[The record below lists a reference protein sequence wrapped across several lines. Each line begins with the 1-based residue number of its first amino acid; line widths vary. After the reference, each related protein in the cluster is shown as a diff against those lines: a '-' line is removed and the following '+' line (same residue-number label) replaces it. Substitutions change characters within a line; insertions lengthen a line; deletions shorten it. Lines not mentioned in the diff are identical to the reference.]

1 MMVVMM
7 VFMTL
12 VMTIT
17 MMVMVMIMTIMG
29 TNCIRVK
36 CTRQSYKHF
45 FPMT

>member
-36 CTRQSYKHF
+36 CTRQSYKYF